1 MDEPPP
7 FNSRRQAACS
17 AAVYARGS
25 LARQALPKDLATFQK
40 PGDQEMTQTIRAVF
54 TNALAAHASYVAG
67 LAPQDPDL
75 ATKLAEELTR
85 HLASRV
91 DASLTVVTQFVDPR
105 GNGFSATV
113 FVDTEGKRYLSF
125 RGTNDL
131 SDALSDLDAYLS
143 GVELTGSVSPLP
155 APRATTSSARRTRF
169 PASRWRCPPA
179 RCTRSPASRA
189 SPTASFGCVHHD
201 GAPSWSVATH
211 RI

>member
-1 MDEPPP
+1 
-7 FNSRRQAACS
+7 
-17 AAVYARGS
+17 
-25 LARQALPKDLATFQK
+25 
-40 PGDQEMTQTIRAVF
+40 MTQTIRAVF

-143 GVELTGSVSPLP
+143 GAV
-155 APRATTSSARRTRF
+155 
-169 PASRWRCPPA
+169 
-179 RCTRSPASRA
+179 RSQIVAMVNWFMRA
-189 SPTASFGCVHHD
+189 STPATEQVVQLLER
-201 GAPSWSVATH
+201 PSVDWN
-211 RI
+211 